1 MSKILYEIVAAN
13 LNILHREMIRNYF
26 QFNSHARLDEDFI
39 EKCGWDNSDFD
50 KETLRRI
57 DNNW

>member
-1 MSKILYEIVAAN
+1 MKKIIYEIVAAN

-26 QFNSHARLDEDFI
+26 QRNSYVRLDEDFI
-39 EKCGWDNSDFD
+39 EKCGWNNLDYD
-50 KETLRRI
+50 KETLRRV